1 MSGDQFVQFR
11 EENWYPEI
19 NYDYI
24 TTTDYGGGN
33 SISQHLVEQLIQAHK
48 DKREIQ
54 LRLAEKE
61 LKEALNLQGSKPESK
76 KAPKNRLKSG
86 KPEPEISFPRGL
98 VHEVSVIDESLQ
110 FPKFTHNSSEI
121 LSQDSFSSSIFHSS
135 KAGVLSSPR
144 LDFAQGYGT
153 WNGRSSRSRPRIP
166 YLNARPFHD
175 SCDQMSAND
184 ANDSPSDVD
193 ISSKSYDFTMS
204 KNGKI
209 SQSEGNILS
218 IGSGN
223 INSGANKSDSN
234 ESQMSVSDSLQQTR
248 KSRSF
253 KSKIWRR
260 ISTFAK
266 RKPDRN
272 STSSN
277 TSGTCSNLGVVISG
291 PTNSF
296 KKQPISDKEYPVDI
310 YKYSELTKESTP
322 QKIIKISDQVS
333 SGGLSRPT
341 NLDLAA
347 HNRSPNSQQ
356 GKSIKPS
363 QVMLHENISSLCNSS
378 FVEDESN
385 PRESYARFRCRI
397 IFSIVIQ
404 HVCKNRDF
412 FSDSIFIDFY
422 FFRTYLSNR
431 ISGSMHAVN
440 ALISVAIFFSGKVL
454 NLFTLKF
461 DFPFA
466 V

>member
-404 HVCKNRDF
+404 HVCKNR
-412 FSDSIFIDFY
+412 
-422 FFRTYLSNR
+422 
-431 ISGSMHAVN
+431 ISGSMNAVK